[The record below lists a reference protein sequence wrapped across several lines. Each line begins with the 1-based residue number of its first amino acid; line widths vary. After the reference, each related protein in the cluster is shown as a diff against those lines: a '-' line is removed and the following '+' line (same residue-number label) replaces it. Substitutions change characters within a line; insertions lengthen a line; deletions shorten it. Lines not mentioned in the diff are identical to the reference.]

1 MAKNNDL
8 GFDEDEDLFGFANP
22 TATEPTE
29 EEDLDIAEFLSTL
42 DDSDASNIV
51 ELAGSTPSA
60 PAALAAAP
68 VAAAAAAGA
77 AHTVLV
83 AAPSGPF
90 WRNPTVLAV
99 GAIGALLLASN
110 LFGAWITWKKSRS
123 VVEEIEGVRLDLRAT
138 VENAKRDIQA
148 ETSRLEGLTQ
158 PRVSNQIG
166 TVSFRTIEQHLELG
180 DFETARRLVYGKLA
194 IVDRQPPEERD
205 GLEAHALQLLA
216 EADRLEAASLAPEV
230 DS

>member
-51 ELAGSTPSA
+51 ELAGSAPNAQAAPATATAVAATSA
-60 PAALAAAP
+60 P
-68 VAAAAAAGA
+68 
-77 AHTVLV
+77 TVLV

-90 WRNPTVLAV
+90 WRNPSVIAV

-110 LFGAWITWKKSRS
+110 LFGTWITWKKSRS
-123 VVEEIEGVRLDLRAT
+123 VVEEMEGVRLDLRAT
-138 VENAKRDIQA
+138 VESAKRDIQA

-158 PRVSNQIG
+158 PRVSNQVG

-180 DFETARRLVYGKLA
+180 DFETARRLLYGKLA

>member
-22 TATEPTE
+22 TATESTE

-51 ELAGSTPSA
+51 ELAGSVPSAQAA
-60 PAALAAAP
+60 PAAATA
-68 VAAAAAAGA
+68 VAATSAQ
-77 AHTVLV
+77 TVLV

-90 WRNPTVLAV
+90 WRNPSVIAV

-110 LFGAWITWKKSRS
+110 LFGTWITWKKSRS
-123 VVEEIEGVRLDLRAT
+123 VVEEMEGVRLDLRAT
-138 VENAKRDIQA
+138 VESAKRDIQA

-166 TVSFRTIEQHLELG
+166 TVSFRTIQQHLELG
-180 DFETARRLVYGKLA
+180 DFETARRLLYGKLA

>member
-51 ELAGSTPSA
+51 ELAGSAPNAQAA
-60 PAALAAAP
+60 PAAATA
-68 VAAAAAAGA
+68 VAATSAP
-77 AHTVLV
+77 TVLV

-90 WRNPTVLAV
+90 WRNPSVIAV

-110 LFGAWITWKKSRS
+110 LFGTWITWKKSRS
-123 VVEEIEGVRLDLRAT
+123 VVEEMEGVRLDLRAT
-138 VENAKRDIQA
+138 VESAKRDIQA

-158 PRVSNQIG
+158 PRVSNQVG

-180 DFETARRLVYGKLA
+180 DFETARRLLYGKLA